1 MKKTIVLVTTL
12 LISSYCYSQDMG
24 DDQVPK
30 NKKGNEILPKKGDIG
45 IGFNTI
51 PILDA
56 FFNIFKSNSSNP
68 DIVQY
73 GASNN
78 QVMGKYFLG
87 PKTAIRVRLGVNTIS
102 GTVQNNV
109 QDADAMYKAS
119 LGSVD
124 DMILASNMTVQD
136 KLTYSKNNLMISI
149 GLEKRRGYRRLQG
162 FYGGEIGFGNTG
174 SRYNVSYGNAY
185 SDLRPT
191 YFTSDFNS
199 GSVTSYNPQSG
210 GISGRVKKSTSTGG
224 FRFGVRGF
232 VGIEYFIFAKISIG
246 AEYGWSYSVATQR
259 GSSQNVETYWNG
271 QNGPRSSTEKV
282 NTEAKELAAGFSIDN
297 NNGNAFSMNNTV
309 NGNTALSGGAGALT
323 VIFHF

>member
-1 MKKTIVLVTTL
+1 
-12 LISSYCYSQDMG
+12 
-24 DDQVPK
+24 
-30 NKKGNEILPKKGDIG
+30 
-45 IGFNTI
+45 
-51 PILDA
+51 
-56 FFNIFKSNSSNP
+56 
-68 DIVQY
+68 
-73 GASNN
+73 
-78 QVMGKYFLG
+78 
-87 PKTAIRVRLGVNTIS
+87 
-102 GTVQNNV
+102 V

-124 DMILASNMTVQD
+124 DMILASSMTVQD

-149 GLEKRRGYRRLQG
+149 GIEKRRGYRRLQG

-174 SRYNVSYGNAY
+174 SRYNVTYGNAY
-185 SDLRPT
+185 SDLHPT
-191 YFTSDFNS
+191 YFTNDFNS
-199 GSVTSYNPQSG
+199 GSVTSYDPQSG
-210 GISGRVKKSTSTGG
+210 SVSSRVKKSTSTGG

-246 AEYGWSYSVATQR
+246 AEYGWSYSIATQR

-271 QNGPRSSTEKV
+271 ENGPRSSTEKI
-282 NTEAKELAAGFSIDN
+282 NTAAKELAAGFSIDN